1 MDQGVKEIIM
11 QEIRIEG
18 KVDIN
23 SYQEIKEAANQ
34 FCVSRERLLSII
46 SKVGARRKKIQKYI
60 GKRFM
65 VIR

>member
-1 MDQGVKEIIM
+1 M

-46 SKVGARRKKIQKYI
+46 SKVGTRRKKIQKYI